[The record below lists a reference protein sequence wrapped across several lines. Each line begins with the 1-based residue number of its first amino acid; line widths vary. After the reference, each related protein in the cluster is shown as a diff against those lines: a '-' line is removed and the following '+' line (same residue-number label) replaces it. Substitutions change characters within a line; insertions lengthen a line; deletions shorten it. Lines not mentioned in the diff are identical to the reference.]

1 MGPLLFGVK
10 RLLVGEPESFDEE
23 EKETPNS
30 QTQNKQSE
38 RKRGLFVIV
47 WLFGVVFR
55 HPPLSRLLIFGSRA
69 IAGGPQI
76 LKDGGEDNKD
86 LKANRYTAATGGKQE
101 PKV

>member
-47 WLFGVVFR
+47 WLFG
-55 HPPLSRLLIFGSRA
+55 
-69 IAGGPQI
+69 
-76 LKDGGEDNKD
+76 GERSVEREKRGA
-86 LKANRYTAATGGKQE
+86 KR
-101 PKV
+101 